1 MESKVNVDNRGRV
14 SLPLN
19 IKKELNLSNGD
30 TVILRVINGELKM
43 LPMSHLIK
51 EIQSNFIKYKKHNVS
66 MVKEF
71 IKMKREDVALEK

>member
-14 SLPLN
+14 SLLLN
-19 IKKELNLSNGD
+19 IKKELNLLNED

-51 EIQSNFIKYKKHNVS
+51 EIAK
-66 MVKEF
+66 
-71 IKMKREDVALEK
+71 LECTCF

>member
-14 SLPLN
+14 SLLLN
-19 IKKELNLSNGD
+19 IKKELNLLNED

-51 EIQSNFIKYKKHNVS
+51 KYKVILLN
-66 MVKEF
+66 
-71 IKMKREDVALEK
+71 IKNITFLW